1 MSSVDSP
8 SGRSGSSTRPP
19 VPPGSSP
26 LPHNGVSA
34 EARVR
39 WITDA
44 LHRLTGRPAAAVRL
58 RGGVVR
64 VTVRIEA
71 PGASGELTLAVIRV
85 LARGDRFGHTSKA
98 GWERL
103 WAEVDQAPESKA
115 PLL

>member
-1 MSSVDSP
+1 M
-8 SGRSGSSTRPP
+8 
-19 VPPGSSP
+19 
-26 LPHNGVSA
+26 
-34 EARVR
+34 
-39 WITDA
+39 
-44 LHRLTGRPAAAVRL
+44 
-58 RGGVVR
+58 
-64 VTVRIEA
+64 TVRIEA